1 MKPQVLGKGI
11 MLNMRQHTNTHSR
24 PVITASL
31 LIAVILPTSL
41 IAGGLAAAD
50 TATSEPVVAG
60 ALAPATAGSLT
71 AVLASALE
79 PTSRPRGRMT
89 ASSVLMAIAGLID
102 VC

>member
-31 LIAVILPTSL
+31 LLAVILPTSL

-50 TATSEPVVAG
+50 ESDSEPSGGNVSATTALTGTGGGVVRP
-60 ALAPATAGSLT
+60 LA
-71 AVLASALE
+71 
-79 PTSRPRGRMT
+79 
-89 ASSVLMAIAGLID
+89 
-102 VC
+102 

>member
-60 ALAPATAGSLT
+60 ASAPATTGGTGGVGS
-71 AVLASALE
+71 SD
-79 PTSRPRGRMT
+79 PSR
-89 ASSVLMAIAGLID
+89 S
-102 VC
+102 

>member
-31 LIAVILPTSL
+31 LLAVILPASL

-60 ALAPATAGSLT
+60 ARASHSRRHRGGGVVRPLA
-71 AVLASALE
+71 
-79 PTSRPRGRMT
+79 
-89 ASSVLMAIAGLID
+89 
-102 VC
+102 